1 MIQALSEQ
9 CVPRSEHRVDLQKSL
24 IQFAT
29 IRSVFC
35 IAQSEVDHLTVVGG
49 EIIPIEAR
57 AGARGS
63 MQSLYR
69 FMQKHHSSYGVRT
82 SMGNVSVYR
91 NGDYEVHTI
100 PLYALSYVGG
110 YIK

>member
-9 CVPRSEHRVDLQKSL
+9 YVPRSEQRVDLQKSL

-35 IAQSEVDHLTVVGG
+35 IAQSEVDYLTVGGG

-57 AGARGS
+57 AGTRGS

-69 FMQKHHSSYGVRT
+69 FMQKRHSSYGVRT
-82 SMGNVSVYR
+82 SMGDVSVYR

-100 PLYALSYVGG
+100 PLYALSRVGG

>member
-9 CVPRSEHRVDLQKSL
+9 CVPRSEQRGDLQKSH
-24 IQFAT
+24 IQSAT

-35 IAQSEVDHLTVVGG
+35 IAQSEVDYLTVGGG

-57 AGARGS
+57 AGARGR
-63 MQSLYR
+63 MQR
-69 FMQKHHSSYGVRT
+69 RHSSYGVRT
-82 SMGNVSVYR
+82 SMGDVSVYR

-100 PLYALSYVGG
+100 PLYALSYVGD
-110 YIK
+110 ISSS